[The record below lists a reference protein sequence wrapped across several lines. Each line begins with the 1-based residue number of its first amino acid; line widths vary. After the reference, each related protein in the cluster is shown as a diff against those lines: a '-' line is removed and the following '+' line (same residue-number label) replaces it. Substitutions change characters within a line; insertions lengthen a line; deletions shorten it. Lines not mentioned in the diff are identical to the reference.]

1 MTRVFVDVFAGS
13 FYIIF
18 CFFFS
23 FFRCV
28 SLNNISV
35 HFTLLLL
42 QPVANISTHLLC
54 LAYSL
59 SWCVRCVCVVCV
71 CAAVIFIAAAVIHHA
86 KKLIS
91 QSQRKFRP
99 HAEQEMAKR
108 TGCPLR
114 LRLGLDGAACR
125 VPDNFAYLSVPHFK

>member
-1 MTRVFVDVFAGS
+1 M
-13 FYIIF
+13 
-18 CFFFS
+18 
-23 FFRCV
+23 
-28 SLNNISV
+28 
-35 HFTLLLL
+35 
-42 QPVANISTHLLC
+42 
-54 LAYSL
+54 
-59 SWCVRCVCVVCV
+59 CVCGVWFV
-71 CAAVIFIAAAVIHHA
+71 CAAVIFITAAVIHHA

-114 LRLGLDGAACR
+114 LRLRLGVGQAGKLDGAACR